1 MAPGRVLRV
10 TGITRP
16 SHEKFDPRA
25 PEDTYNAWS
34 RVFAQV
40 AEKEPPAIVP

>member
-1 MAPGRVLRV
+1 MGAGRVLRA

-25 PEDTYNAWS
+25 PEDTYNVWS